1 MIMSHSLPTSRFARF
16 RPVLWIGVGLAFG
29 YLAGSV
35 MEMSRPARAE
45 VTETPRRETF
55 KDGSVLNE
63 GVLREIAATLKRI
76 ETRVD
81 RIEKNTTPAPAAAV
95 KK

>member
-1 MIMSHSLPTSRFARF
+1 MSNLLPTSRFTRF
-16 RPVLWIGVGLAFG
+16 RPVLWIGVGLAIG

-35 MEMSRPARAE
+35 LDVPHPARAE

-55 KDGSVLNE
+55 KDGGILNE
-63 GVLREIAATLKRI
+63 GVLREISATLKRI

-81 RIEKNTTPAPAAAV
+81 RIEKNTTPVPADAV

>member
-1 MIMSHSLPTSRFARF
+1 MNTPFVSSRFQRL
-16 RPVLWIGVGLAFG
+16 RPVLWIGAGLAMG
-29 YLAGSV
+29 YLLGSAMDV
-35 MEMSRPARAE
+35 SKPARAE
-45 VTETPRRETF
+45 ITESPRREAF
-55 KDGSVLNE
+55 KDGGVLNE

-81 RIEKNTTPAPAAAV
+81 RIEKNTTSVPAAA